1 MPATK
6 DRTAPSRA
14 AARPFVLW
22 REVLTAYAA
31 PALMAGTA
39 GVVTGQADLTV
50 AAVTSIAGTSAVVA
64 FLVGAWLRHGGRP
77 RRWTLALPRLVLT
90 VLLVVA
96 TAACG
101 GGAGVVRRRMA
112 AGAHHASRRPL
123 AAAAARRP
131 ARLRRPRHH
140 HRHPALARH
149 RREAP
154 AVTPAV
160 TPAVAPA
167 PAVTEPGGTRR
178 RGRHQVYE
186 DTR

>member
-50 AAVTSIAGTSAVVA
+50 AAGTSIAGTSAVVA

-77 RRWTLALPRLVLT
+77 RRWTLVLPRPVLT

-96 TAACG
+96 TA
-101 GGAGVVRRRMA
+101 GVA
-112 AGAHHASRRPL
+112 AGLGWFVAAWLPAHTALP
-123 AAAAARRP
+123 AAPWLR
-131 ARLRRPRHH
+131 RLRIDLPVSAVLATTIVTLRWRGTVAKPRP
-140 HRHPALARH
+140 
-149 RREAP
+149 
-154 AVTPAV
+154 
-160 TPAVAPA
+160 
-167 PAVTEPGGTRR
+167 
-178 RGRHQVYE
+178 
-186 DTR
+186 